1 MKKKVRKYD
10 CFVQARLTQEQMERV
25 KTLMNIAGYRSISNY
40 LRDLLQQKRLPYRSN
55 VSRVTDR
62 ELRDQ
67 INRLI
72 FQVNKIGVNYN
83 QVAATYQKQAQRFRP
98 DGTPYLNTSLSDQ
111 TMTELMRY
119 TSELR
124 DEFAVILHFI
134 KKYLT
139 ANGYDG
145 KI

>member
-1 MKKKVRKYD
+1 MKKKVRKYV
-10 CFVQARLTQEQMERV
+10 CFVQTRLTQEQMERV

-40 LRDLLQQKRLPYRSN
+40 LRDLLQQKRLPYRSDI
-55 VSRVTDR
+55 SRVTDR

-83 QVAATYQKQAQRFRP
+83 QVAATYQKQAQRLRP

-124 DEFAVILHFI
+124 DEFAVILHLI

>member
-1 MKKKVRKYD
+1 MKKKVRKYV

-40 LRDLLQQKRLPYRSN
+40 LRDL
-55 VSRVTDR
+55 
-62 ELRDQ
+62 
-67 INRLI
+67 
-72 FQVNKIGVNYN
+72 F
-83 QVAATYQKQAQRFRP
+83 
-98 DGTPYLNTSLSDQ
+98 LNTSLSDQ

>member
-1 MKKKVRKYD
+1 
-10 CFVQARLTQEQMERV
+10 
-25 KTLMNIAGYRSISNY
+25 MNIAGYRSISLY

-83 QVAATYQKQAQRFRP
+83 QVAATYQKQAQRLRP

-124 DEFAVILHFI
+124 DEFAVILHII
-134 KKYLT
+134 KKYL
-139 ANGYDG
+139 AASGYDDQ
-145 KI
+145 I

>member
-1 MKKKVRKYD
+1 MKKKVRKYV

-40 LRDLLQQKRLPYRSN
+40 LRD
-55 VSRVTDR
+55 
-62 ELRDQ
+62 LRDQ

>member
-1 MKKKVRKYD
+1 MKKKVCKYV
-10 CFVQARLTQEQMERV
+10 CFVQARLTHEQMERV

-40 LRDLLQQKRLPYRSN
+40 LRDLLQQKRLPYRSDI
-55 VSRVTDR
+55 SRVTDR

-139 ANGYDG
+139 ANGYNG